1 MLTLHPEK
9 LILYNL
15 NFMKKLFTLFTL
27 VTLFAS
33 ATMAQV
39 KLYVHQNDGSYTEF
53 IAATVDSITFSEQTP
68 EKDVANGYEYV
79 DLGLPSGI
87 LWATC
92 NIGAEKPEEYG
103 DYFAWGETET
113 KESYTNKTY
122 KWYEDSD
129 EIVEIKYSDLFKAD
143 ASGNIRTLLELVDDA
158 ANVKL
163 GGNWRMPTRE
173 EFEELLHPANTDLC
187 LVSKNDVKG
196 YLVVSK
202 KNGNTLFLPAAGFK
216 LADEVTGVEDE
227 FYYWTS
233 EHAEEGLGVANVVG
247 NFYGSL
253 DVIPFFNRPIGCT
266 IRPVL
271 AKTLD
276 YTIRFKANGAEG
288 EMIDIDAKYAETI
301 SLPTCTYTKA
311 DEQFKGWNTKANGT
325 GISYTEN
332 QLVTITEDITLYA
345 MWGSKCGYVDLGL
358 PSGLLWATCN
368 IGAEKPEDYGDY
380 FAWGM
385 VEPEGKRE
393 GDLENVTSNHLEL
406 INDAA
411 RYNWGGKWRIP
422 SDTEINELIDE
433 CEWTWT
439 TLNGIVGYEV
449 KGPNGNTIFLPAAG
463 SDTYGK
469 GEKGY
474 YRGNLRRGQTFT
486 ILFSEKQISAFV
498 EMHFDEG
505 YSIRPVCN
513 KTDENFTLSFDANSG
528 EGSMESISLEYGEYK
543 FLPLPSF
550 TKEGYVSVS
559 WNTEADGSGTA
570 YTNKSQISLTE
581 NTTLY
586 AIWEESVSISFDAN
600 GGSNTMLPMYI
611 PINKESTLVS
621 NVFKKEGF
629 TFMSWNT
636 KADGTGIVYV
646 DKSTITSTENITLY
660 AQWNQSTY
668 HNGYEYVDL
677 GLSVKWATCN
687 VGADSPYEY
696 GDYYAWGEVETKSTF
711 IPSDYNSTNNSTVL
725 SLSYDAANANWGGEW
740 RTPSVTEYR
749 ELMNSDN
756 CTWVWTDKGCVV
768 ISKKNGNS
776 IFLPA
781 SGYRYSRLLHAGLLG
796 LYWSNSSSG
805 GSFANHMHIQS
816 GYTSIGE
823 SGYYSGLTVRPVL
836 P

>member
-27 VTLFAS
+27 VALFAF

-53 IAATVDSITFSEQTP
+53 IAATVDSITFSEQKPGTITN
-68 EKDVANGYEYV
+68 NGYQWV
-79 DLGLPSGI
+79 DMGLPSGL

-92 NIGAEKPEEYG
+92 NLGANKPTDFG

-113 KESYTNKTY
+113 KESYTPKTY
-122 KWYEDSD
+122 KWYEGTNSFYIMKYGVLSIPD
-129 EIVEIKYSDLFKAD
+129 E
-143 ASGNIRTLLELVDDA
+143 SGFIQTLLELEDDA
-158 ANVKL
+158 AYVKL
-163 GGNWRMPTRE
+163 GGNWRMPTIE
-173 EFEELLHPANTDLC
+173 EFEELLDSRYTNSC
-187 LVSKNDVKG
+187 LINKNNVKG
-196 YLVVSK
+196 YLIVSK
-202 KNGNTLFLPAAGFK
+202 KNGNTIFLPAAGYKDANDVRFLGK
-216 LADEVTGVEDE
+216 E
-227 FYYWTS
+227 FYYFTS
-233 EHAEEGLGVANVVG
+233 SLTEEELSDVKGIGESDGRLEKF
-247 NFYGSL
+247 FY
-253 DVIPFFNRPIGCT
+253 DRTIGGT

-288 EMIDIDAKYAETI
+288 EMTDIDAKYAETI

-325 GISYTEN
+325 GISYKEN

-345 MWGSKCGYVDLGL
+345 MWGSKYGYVDLGL
-358 PSGLLWATCN
+358 PSGILWASCN

-393 GDLENVTSNHLEL
+393 GDLKNVTSNHLEL

-463 SDTYGK
+463 SDTYNK
-469 GEKGY
+469 GEMGY

-725 SLSYDAANANWGGEW
+725 SFSYDAANANWGGEW

-781 SGYRYSRLLHAGLLG
+781 SGYRYSRLLHAGVLG

>member
-27 VTLFAS
+27 VAFFAS

-53 IAATVDSITFSEQTP
+53 VAATVDSITFSEQIPGTITN
-68 EKDVANGYEYV
+68 NGYQWV
-79 DLGLPSGI
+79 DMGLPSGL

-92 NIGAEKPEEYG
+92 NLGANKPTDFG
-103 DYFAWGETET
+103 DYFAYGETQT
-113 KESYTNKTY
+113 KESYSPLTY
-122 KWYEDSD
+122 KWYEGTNSFYIMKYGVLSIPD
-129 EIVEIKYSDLFKAD
+129 E
-143 ASGNIRTLLELVDDA
+143 SGFIQTLLELEDDA
-158 ANVKL
+158 AYVKL
-163 GGNWRMPTRE
+163 GGNWRMPTIE
-173 EFEELLHPANTDLC
+173 EFEELLDSRYTNSC
-187 LVSKNDVKG
+187 LINKNNVKG
-196 YLVVSK
+196 YLIVSK
-202 KNGNTLFLPAAGFK
+202 KNGNTIFLPAAGYKDANDVRF
-216 LADEVTGVEDE
+216 LGEE
-227 FYYWTS
+227 FYYFTS
-233 EHAEEGLGVANVVG
+233 SLTEEELSDVKGIGQSDGILEKF
-247 NFYGSL
+247 FY
-253 DVIPFFNRPIGCT
+253 DRTIGGT

-288 EMIDIDAKYAETI
+288 EMTDIDAKYAETI

-325 GISYTEN
+325 GISYKEN

-345 MWGSKCGYVDLGL
+345 MWGSKYGYVDLGL

-469 GEKGY
+469 GEMGY

-781 SGYRYSRLLHAGLLG
+781 SGYRYSRLLHAGVLG

>member
-1 MLTLHPEK
+1 
-9 LILYNL
+9 
-15 NFMKKLFTLFTL
+15 MKKLFILLTSI
-27 VTLFAS
+27 FAVS
-33 ATMAQV
+33 VLAMAQL

-53 IAATVDSITFSEQTP
+53 IAATVDSITFSEQIPGTITN
-68 EKDVANGYEYV
+68 NGYQWV
-79 DLGLPSGI
+79 DMGLPSGL

-92 NIGAEKPEEYG
+92 NLGANKPTDFG
-103 DYFAWGETET
+103 DYFAYGETQT
-113 KESYTNKTY
+113 KESYSPYTY
-122 KWYEDSD
+122 KWFEGTNPFDIMKYGVLSIPD
-129 EIVEIKYSDLFKAD
+129 E
-143 ASGNIRTLLELVDDA
+143 SGFVQTLLELNDDA
-158 ANVKL
+158 AHVKL
-163 GGNWRMPTRE
+163 GGNWRMPTIE
-173 EFEELLHPANTDLC
+173 EFEELLDSEYTNSC
-187 LVSKNDVKG
+187 LINKDNVKG
-196 YLVVSK
+196 YLIVSK
-202 KNGNTLFLPAAGFK
+202 KNGNTIFLPAAGYK
-216 LADEVTGVEDE
+216 DYNELRYPGEE
-227 FYYWTS
+227 FYYFTS
-233 EHAEEGLGVANVVG
+233 SMTDEDLSDVIGIGDSD
-247 NFYGSL
+247 GSL
-253 DVIPFFNRPIGCT
+253 ATFFFERTIGSS

-288 EMIDIDAKYAETI
+288 EMADIDAKYAETI
-301 SLPTCTYTKA
+301 TLPTCTYTKA

-325 GISYTEN
+325 GISYKEN
-332 QLVTITEDITLYA
+332 QLLTITEDITLYA
-345 MWGSKCGYVDLGL
+345 MWGSKYGYVDLGL

-368 IGAEKPEDYGDY
+368 IGAEKPEEYGDY

-393 GDLENVTSNHLEL
+393 GDLENVTSSRLEL

-449 KGPNGNTIFLPAAG
+449 KGTNGNTIFLPAAG

-469 GEKGY
+469 GEMGY

-486 ILFSEKQISAFV
+486 IFFSETQISAFV

-505 YSIRPVCN
+505 YSIRPVFN

-528 EGSMESISLEYGEYK
+528 EGSMESVSLEYGEYK

-559 WNTEADGSGTA
+559 WNTKADGSGTV

-600 GGSNTMLPMYI
+600 GGTNTMLPMYI
-611 PINKESTLVS
+611 PINKESTLVT

-646 DKSTITSTENITLY
+646 DKSTITLTENITLY

-696 GDYYAWGEVETKSTF
+696 GDYYAWGEVEAKSTF
-711 IPSDYNSTNNSTVL
+711 TSSNYNSTNNSTEL
-725 SLSYDAANANWGGEW
+725 SLSNDAANANWGGEW

-781 SGYRYSRLLHAGLLG
+781 SGYRYSRLLHAGILG

>member
-1 MLTLHPEK
+1 
-9 LILYNL
+9 
-15 NFMKKLFTLFTL
+15 MKKILFNILLALF
-27 VTLFAS
+27 VLF
-33 ATMAQV
+33 
-39 KLYVHQNDGSYTEF
+39 
-53 IAATVDSITFSEQTP
+53 P
-68 EKDVANGYEYV
+68 
-79 DLGLPSGI
+79 
-87 LWATC
+87 
-92 NIGAEKPEEYG
+92 
-103 DYFAWGETET
+103 
-113 KESYTNKTY
+113 
-122 KWYEDSD
+122 
-129 EIVEIKYSDLFKAD
+129 
-143 ASGNIRTLLELVDDA
+143 
-158 ANVKL
+158 
-163 GGNWRMPTRE
+163 
-173 EFEELLHPANTDLC
+173 
-187 LVSKNDVKG
+187 VS
-196 YLVVSK
+196 
-202 KNGNTLFLPAAGFK
+202 
-216 LADEVTGVEDE
+216 
-227 FYYWTS
+227 
-233 EHAEEGLGVANVVG
+233 
-247 NFYGSL
+247 
-253 DVIPFFNRPIGCT
+253 
-266 IRPVL
+266 VL
-271 AKTLD
+271 A
-276 YTIRFKANGAEG
+276 
-288 EMIDIDAKYAETI
+288 
-301 SLPTCTYTKA
+301 
-311 DEQFKGWNTKANGT
+311 
-325 GISYTEN
+325 
-332 QLVTITEDITLYA
+332 
-345 MWGSKCGYVDLGL
+345 
-358 PSGLLWATCN
+358 
-368 IGAEKPEDYGDY
+368 
-380 FAWGM
+380 
-385 VEPEGKRE
+385 
-393 GDLENVTSNHLEL
+393 
-406 INDAA
+406 
-411 RYNWGGKWRIP
+411 
-422 SDTEINELIDE
+422 
-433 CEWTWT
+433 
-439 TLNGIVGYEV
+439 
-449 KGPNGNTIFLPAAG
+449 
-463 SDTYGK
+463 
-469 GEKGY
+469 
-474 YRGNLRRGQTFT
+474 
-486 ILFSEKQISAFV
+486 
-498 EMHFDEG
+498 
-505 YSIRPVCN
+505 
-513 KTDENFTLSFDANSG
+513 
-528 EGSMESISLEYGEYK
+528 
-543 FLPLPSF
+543 
-550 TKEGYVSVS
+550 EGYVSVS

-781 SGYRYSRLLHAGLLG
+781 SGYRYSRLLHAGILG

-836 P
+836 PK

>member
-1 MLTLHPEK
+1 
-9 LILYNL
+9 
-15 NFMKKLFTLFTL
+15 
-27 VTLFAS
+27 
-33 ATMAQV
+33 
-39 KLYVHQNDGSYTEF
+39 
-53 IAATVDSITFSEQTP
+53 
-68 EKDVANGYEYV
+68 
-79 DLGLPSGI
+79 
-87 LWATC
+87 
-92 NIGAEKPEEYG
+92 
-103 DYFAWGETET
+103 
-113 KESYTNKTY
+113 
-122 KWYEDSD
+122 
-129 EIVEIKYSDLFKAD
+129 
-143 ASGNIRTLLELVDDA
+143 
-158 ANVKL
+158 
-163 GGNWRMPTRE
+163 
-173 EFEELLHPANTDLC
+173 
-187 LVSKNDVKG
+187 
-196 YLVVSK
+196 
-202 KNGNTLFLPAAGFK
+202 
-216 LADEVTGVEDE
+216 
-227 FYYWTS
+227 
-233 EHAEEGLGVANVVG
+233 
-247 NFYGSL
+247 
-253 DVIPFFNRPIGCT
+253 
-266 IRPVL
+266 VL

-288 EMIDIDAKYAETI
+288 EMTDIDAKYAEII

-325 GISYTEN
+325 GISYKEN

-345 MWGSKCGYVDLGL
+345 MWGSKYGYVDLGL

-469 GEKGY
+469 GEMGY

-781 SGYRYSRLLHAGLLG
+781 SGYRYSRLLHAGVLG